1 MSFSPAQ
8 LVRAADLLHGTVL
21 VTVPHFDDE
30 ALACGGTLA
39 GLADKSKVHVV
50 YATSGRGSE
59 NLSLPGVKADP
70 ALDMGEIR
78 RKESLAALEKLG
90 IPPGNA
96 RFLGVREYTVAAHAG
111 EIRAKLYAILDEVK
125 PDFVLTPFRYDRHTD
140 HVALSRVTRSLA
152 QERNT
157 PVLEYFVYYRWKML
171 ASGDVRACIRPEHL
185 VSVDIRA
192 QSSLKRESLNCF
204 TSQTTLF
211 HPWQVRP
218 VLSAE
223 LIDEVSAGPEC
234 FVRAAA
240 EAGDSELFT
249 ISPFWIRA
257 VHAIEPVLKRKK
269 DQIGFMLRSR
279 KK

>member
-1 MSFSPAQ
+1 MSFSPTQ
-8 LVRAADLLHGTVL
+8 LVKAADLLHGTVL

-50 YATSGRGSE
+50 YVTNGRGSE

-70 ALDMGEIR
+70 TLDMGEIR

-90 IPPGNA
+90 IPPANA
-96 RFLGVREYTVAAHAG
+96 RFLGVREYEVGRHAN
-111 EIRAKLYAILDEVK
+111 EVREKLGCILDELK

-152 QERNT
+152 QERKT

-171 ASGDVRACIRPEHL
+171 AAGDVRACIRPEHL

-192 QSSLKRESLNCF
+192 QSSAKRESLNCF
-204 TSQTTLF
+204 ISQTTLF

-223 LIDEVSAGPEC
+223 LIDEVSDGPEC
-234 FVRAAA
+234 FLRAPP
-240 EAGDSELFT
+240 EAGDSDLFT
-249 ISPFWIRA
+249 ISPLWIRA

-269 DQIGFMLRSR
+269 DQIGFLLRSR
-279 KK
+279 SK

>member
-8 LVRAADLLHGTVL
+8 LVKAADLLHGTVL

-30 ALACGGTLA
+30 TLGCGGTLA

-70 ALDMGEIR
+70 SLDMGEIR
-78 RKESLAALEKLG
+78 RKESLAALEKFG

-96 RFLGVREYTVAAHAG
+96 RFLGVREYKVAAHLG
-111 EIRAKLYAILDEVK
+111 EVRAKLYAILDELK

-152 QERNT
+152 QERRT

-192 QSSLKRESLNCF
+192 QSQVKRESLNCF

-234 FVRAAA
+234 FLRAAP
-240 EAGDSELFT
+240 EAGDSDLFT
-249 ISPFWIRA
+249 ISPLWIRA

-269 DQIGFMLRSR
+269 DQISFMLRS
-279 KK
+279 KKK